1 MPAGGSRRLDEP
13 LALAALLLLVF
24 ALNVTP
30 ITNNDLFLHLKTGAV
45 VLSTG
50 QVPRL
55 DDYSALARGRPFIAH
70 EWLAGVLFR
79 LVELSCGG
87 PGGAGLDALILLKAG
102 VASLV
107 ALALYAAARW
117 LGASPAAALP
127 GLAFVMVLAAAR
139 FLERPHIFSYLMT
152 AAFLLLLARRRA
164 GARAPLWAFL
174 PLQAAWANLHGGFVL
189 GPALVGLAAT
199 GAAIDA
205 ALPPAPR
212 ERLREAARLAG
223 LAPLLVGACLLNPY
237 GVALL
242 RFPFAL
248 TGSAFMEAIYEW
260 LPPFGSAFSGTYM
273 FREYV
278 AWIVVGGAAFL
289 AAGAVALR
297 RRQTPPWGTFP
308 PLVFLFFL
316 ALSLRMN
323 RNVTDFALATL
334 PGVAAAATFILPRRG
349 AAPPPGPTPRPGP
362 GLRPLPFIAL
372 ALVGL
377 SCWFAAQG
385 YAYSPSGRR
394 PFGLGLGP
402 TVPVAGADYLERNGV
417 RGNAFNNYSS
427 GAYLVYRFHPA
438 VRVAMDSR
446 NDVYGEE
453 LYREY
458 NRALGDRQAL
468 AAMLRRIDAAFVFL
482 EWSRPGPKASVLLKD
497 LGGWRPVYFDDQTV
511 IYLPEG
517 RGWDALIARD
527 GYQLL
532 EPSLFLAGGLAPGQ
546 APLALQEAERA
557 VRDSHGAYVARV
569 MRIEALAKAGRR
581 REAFADE
588 AAILAERP
596 ALQHI
601 YVYLGMIRL
610 GLGDRREAADRFR
623 LALAMNP
630 ASEAARW
637 GLQRA
642 TAPPAA
648 APGPPP

>member
-1 MPAGGSRRLDEP
+1 LRRLDEP

-24 ALNVTP
+24 TLNVTP
-30 ITNNDLFLHLKTGAV
+30 ITNNDLFLHLRTGAV
-45 VLSTG
+45 VLSSG
-50 QVPRL
+50 QVPRA

-79 LVELSCGG
+79 LVEVLCGG
-87 PGGAGLDALILLKAG
+87 PGGTGLDALILLKAG
-102 VASLV
+102 VAALV
-107 ALALYAAARW
+107 ALALYATARR

-164 GARAPLWAFL
+164 GATAPLWAFL

-189 GPALVGLAAT
+189 GPALLGLAAA

-205 ALPPAPR
+205 ALAPAPR

-223 LAPLLVGACLLNPY
+223 LAAALVGACLLNPY

-242 RFPFAL
+242 RFPFTL
-248 TGSAFMEAIYEW
+248 TGSAFMETIYEW

-289 AAGAVALR
+289 AAGGVALR
-297 RRQTPPWGTFP
+297 RRQPPPWGTFP

-334 PGVAAAATFILPRRG
+334 PGVAAAATWIAPRRG
-349 AAPPPGPTPRPGP
+349 AAKRPGPEPPPGP
-362 GLRPLPFIAL
+362 GLRPLAWIAL

-377 SCWFAAQG
+377 SFWFVAEG
-385 YAYSPSGRR
+385 YAFSPSGRR

-402 TVPVAGADYLERNGV
+402 TIPVGGADYLERNGV
-417 RGNAFNNYSS
+417 RGNAFNDYSS

-446 NDVYGEE
+446 NDVYGED

-458 NRALGDRQAL
+458 DRALGDREAL

-482 EWSRPGPKASVLLKD
+482 EWARPGPKPSALLRD
-497 LGGWRPVYFDDQTV
+497 LGGWRPVYFDDRTV

-517 RGWDALIARD
+517 RGWDAIIARD
-527 GYQLL
+527 GYRVL
-532 EPSLFLAGGLAPGQ
+532 EPSLFRAGELAPGQ
-546 APLALQEAERA
+546 APLALEEAERA
-557 VRDSHGAYVARV
+557 VSDSHGAYVARV
-569 MRIEALAKAGRR
+569 MRLEALAKAGRR
-581 REAFADE
+581 REALAEE

-596 ALQHI
+596 PLQHL
-601 YVYLGMIRL
+601 YVYLGLIRL
-610 GLGDRREAADRFR
+610 SLGDRREAADRFR
-623 LALAMNP
+623 IALGMNP

-637 GLQRA
+637 GLRR
-642 TAPPAA
+642 AA
-648 APGPPP
+648 APPGAPP